1 MLGFLGLSAHL
12 SLFRSQHRPIKGR
25 VDSTVLFCF
34 SVSHECHGYEA
45 RGKYLDLYFITLA
58 TGLHDFFAIL
68 ALLNLTECFGQQLGD
83 FPASKDEYQN
93 SF

>member
-1 MLGFLGLSAHL
+1 MYFFAF
-12 SLFRSQHRPIKGR
+12 LFR
-25 VDSTVLFCF
+25 T
-34 SVSHECHGYEA
+34 SVTALTYKA

-83 FPASKDEYQN
+83 FPASKDEYQT
-93 SF
+93 SFLVN